1 VASRDPTARQSASP
15 KTTIMSNR
23 AAWLRLPK
31 ARLEV
36 DDAPAATAGSGE
48 VVIKNAYVAINPVD
62 WKVQEY
68 SPPHHYP
75 SILGQDIAGAV
86 VEVGP
91 GVSRVRVGDRVIA

>member
-1 VASRDPTARQSASP
+1 
-15 KTTIMSNR
+15 MSNR

-36 DDAPAATAGSGE
+36 DDAPAATAGLGE

-75 SILGQDIAGAV
+75 SILGQDIAGEV